1 MNYHYHMHSN
11 LATLLSIR
19 WNTTGTTLAGSAA
32 GSSGVAANL
41 INIAYSLTLDSS
53 NALYV
58 TDYSNNRIQKWAAGA
73 SSGTTVAG
81 QSNGASGASSTAL
94 SMPVG
99 IVLDSNNNMYFT
111 DRGNHRVM
119 YWANGASSG
128 TVIAGI
134 TGNLAN

>member
-1 MNYHYHMHSN
+1 MHLY
-11 LATLLSIR
+11 LATLLPIQ
-19 WNTTGTTLAGSAA
+19 WNMTGTTWAGSST

-41 INIAYSLTLDSS
+41 INVAYSLTLDSS
-53 NALYV
+53 NALYI
-58 TDYSNNRIQKWAAGA
+58 TDYSNNRIQKWPAGA

-94 SMPVG
+94 NMPVG

-119 YWANGASSG
+119 YWANAASSG

-134 TGNLAN
+134 TGKTIN